1 MQISDNAYFHGVAA
15 ARAHTVTRIR
25 RQRRETGEPAAA
37 AVVLR
42 PARMPPPLAMERF
55 LESVTDRGQTALLE
69 FGRQDDASKLE
80 ILGLLTLALCI
91 VGAWDEFP
99 PYDAAVALL
108 AVVAARVGGRL
119 VGALCALNV
128 LSGISDV
135 VWLATAPTVWGGLVL
150 VLVLLLKGIATLYAV
165 NVGQHHLPAFARP
178 PAAFDEPFPAAS
190 GAPLARGLASEDY
203 DALASEAAERRALG
217 DGAAPTA
224 TPYHKIGD

>member
-1 MQISDNAYFHGVAA
+1 MVWLW
-15 ARAHTVTRIR
+15 VC
-25 RQRRETGEPAAA
+25 RQRETGQLGAQAA
-37 AVVLR
+37 
-42 PARMPPPLAMERF
+42 LAMERF
-55 LESVTDRGQTALLE
+55 LESLTDRGQTALLE